1 MMSSQGGQTVLI
13 DGYNVIKRH
22 EPWRRLLLQEARTR
36 LVALVSRSGWPGPV
50 VRVVLVFDGPEA
62 GPGAAHGTGPVQVR
76 FASPS
81 ADADIQHAI
90 RTSAHP
96 DRLLVI
102 TDDGEILRTAR
113 SHGARCHSGR
123 WLLARAL
130 AQPPRSEPAVGRTDL
145 PAGAAR
151 RITEE
156 LAKRW
161 LKNDS
166 AD

>member
-1 MMSSQGGQTVLI
+1 MI
-13 DGYNVIKRH
+13 DGYNVIKRR
-22 EPWRRLLLQEARTR
+22 ESWRGLTLQEARTR
-36 LVALVSRSGWPGPV
+36 LVALVSRAGWPVPV
-50 VRVVLVFDGPEA
+50 ARIVLVFDGRGTDP
-62 GPGAAHGTGPVQVR
+62 GPAHGTGGVQIR

-123 WLLARAL
+123 WLLARGLAL
-130 AQPPRSEPAVGRTDL
+130 PRRTEPAEERADL
-145 PAGAAR
+145 PAAAAR

-156 LAKRW
+156 LARRW
-161 LKNDS
+161 LEKGCCDG
-166 AD
+166 